1 MGHGLCIVEHE
12 LLVEYLC
19 MFLNSSLTFC
29 AIFLESLLEVKAQTD
44 TRCGLYSEGWN
55 VMAERKGQI

>member
-12 LLVEYLC
+12 LLVEYLS

-29 AIFLESLLEVKAQTD
+29 AIFLDTLLEKKAQTD
-44 TRCGLYSEGWN
+44 TRCDL
-55 VMAERKGQI
+55 